1 MTGNQVYKSQMKPI
15 LTMDIETDP
24 FAYQRKISPFTI
36 GLYDG
41 KDFDSIWHTRCV
53 HQMVKRLRKLPPS
66 IIYMHNGG
74 KFDIF
79 LGLLE
84 YLEGSMII
92 INGRIVKAQ
101 LGEHELRD
109 SYSILPMPLKGYK
122 KDDIDISKLEPGVR
136 DSHRPEILSYLRG
149 DCVYLYELVS
159 AFRDEFGDYLTVGS
173 AAMAQL
179 QKFHPFEKTK
189 RYFDE
194 KFRPQFFF
202 GGRVQC
208 FQSGI
213 INQEFKI
220 YDVNSMYPFVMSNFK
235 HPTGSAYELDKEI
248 TSKSAF
254 IVAQGRN
261 LMCGAFPLRTRKGIS
276 FPLDYGTYAFTI
288 HEWEAALETGF
299 FKPHKILKTYNFTQ
313 WICFDEFVSHFYS
326 ARQKA
331 KASKDRIH
339 EIFYKFILNSAYGKF
354 AQNPDNFRD
363 SAITHGNR
371 AMPEPWEA
379 KYIHGNGTTFWDK
392 SIQRHSYYNVS
403 IGASITGAARAT
415 LMRALHHSD
424 SLIYCDTDSVICRQ
438 LSGVSFND
446 VALGAWKLE
455 GAGTLVAMAG
465 KKLYACF
472 NGSECIKQ
480 ATKGGNLTPAE
491 IVSVARGE
499 TVTFRKQAP
508 TFKLDGSVSWIERR
522 LKKTA

>member
-1 MTGNQVYKSQMKPI
+1 MKPI

-24 FAYQRKISPFTI
+24 FAYQKIIKAFCI

-41 KDFDSIWHTRCV
+41 QNFDSIWGERCV
-53 HQMVKRLRKLPPS
+53 DKMVRCLEKLPEPS

-79 LGLLE
+79 LGLLR
-84 YLEGSMII
+84 YLEGEMII
-92 INGRIVKAQ
+92 INGRIVKAW
-101 LGEHELRD
+101 LGKHELRD
-109 SYSILPMPLKGYK
+109 SYSILPMPLKHYK
-122 KDDIDISKLEPGVR
+122 KDEIDITKLERECR
-136 DSHRPEILSYLRG
+136 DLHRPEILSYLRG
-149 DCVYLYELVS
+149 DCVYLHELVTG
-159 AFRDEFGDYLTVGS
+159 FRDEFGEFLTVGS

-179 QKFHPFEKTK
+179 RKFHPFEQTK

-194 KFRPQFFF
+194 KFRSQFFF

-235 HPTGSAYELDKEI
+235 HPTGVAYELDKKV
-248 TSKSAF
+248 TRNSAF
-254 IVAQGRN
+254 VVAEGRQQG
-261 LMCGAFPLRTRKGIS
+261 CGAFPLRERKGIN
-276 FPLDYGTYAFTI
+276 FPLLFGSYAFTI

-299 FKPHKILKTYNFTQ
+299 FKPQRVLKTYNFNE
-313 WICFDEFVSHFYS
+313 WIIFDEFVDHFYT
-326 ARQKA
+326 ARQRAKKA
-331 KASKDRIH
+331 KDRIH

-363 SAITHGNR
+363 SAITHGT

-379 KYIHGNGTTFWDK
+379 KFVHPDGTTFWDK
-392 SIQRHSYYNVS
+392 GVSKHSYYNVS
-403 IGASITGAARAT
+403 IGASITGAARAV
-415 LMRALHHSD
+415 LMRALSG
-424 SLIYCDTDSVICRQ
+424 SQNLIYCDTDSIIAGGINR
-438 LSGVSFND
+438 VSFD
-446 VALGAWKLE
+446 DISLGSWKLE
-455 GAGTLVAMAG
+455 GQGTRIAMAG

-472 NGSECIKQ
+472 DGSECIKK

-491 IVSVARGE
+491 IVRVAQGE

-508 TFKLDGSVSWIERR
+508 TFKLDGRVTWIERKLR
-522 LKKTA
+522 MTA

>member
-1 MTGNQVYKSQMKPI
+1 
-15 LTMDIETDP
+15 MDIETDP
-24 FAYQRKISPFTI
+24 FAFQRKIKPFAI

-41 KDFDSIWHTRCV
+41 KDFDLSWHGDCV
-53 HQMVKRLRKLPPS
+53 HRMVKRLAKLPPS

-109 SYSILPMPLKGYK
+109 SYSILPMPLKNYK
-122 KDDIDISKLEPGVR
+122 KDDIDITKLEPGVR
-136 DSHRPEILSYLRG
+136 DLHRAEIISYLHG
-149 DCVYLYELVS
+149 DCVYLHELVS
-159 AFRDEFGDYLTVGS
+159 GFREEFGDYLTIGS
-173 AAMAQL
+173 AAMTQL

-248 TSKSAF
+248 RKDTAF
-254 IVAQGRN
+254 IVASGRSREY
-261 LMCGAFPLRTRKGIS
+261 GAFPLRTRTGIN
-276 FPLDYGTYAFTI
+276 FPTDFGTYAFTV
-288 HEWEAALETGF
+288 HEWNAALETGF

-313 WICFDEFVSHFYS
+313 WICFDEFVNHFYT
-326 ARQKA
+326 ARQRA
-331 KASKDRIH
+331 KAAKDRIH

-363 SAITHGNR
+363 SAITHDNQP
-371 AMPEPWEA
+371 MPEGWEA
-379 KYIHGNGTTFWDK
+379 KYVHGNGTTFWDK
-392 SIQRHSYYNVS
+392 KISRHSYYNVS
-403 IGASITGAARAT
+403 IGASITGAARSV
-415 LMRALHHSD
+415 LMLALSKASD
-424 SLIYCDTDSVICRQ
+424 LVYCDTDSIIAGTLR
-438 LSGVSFND
+438 D
-446 VALGAWKLE
+446 VRLDEASLGAWKFE
-455 GAGTLVAMAG
+455 GSGTSIAMAG

-472 NGSECIKQ
+472 DGDKCIKQ
-480 ATKGGNLTPAE
+480 ATKGGNLTPSE

-508 TFKLDGSVSWIERR
+508 TFKLDGSVTWIERKLR
-522 LKKTA
+522 KTA

>member
-1 MTGNQVYKSQMKPI
+1 MKPI

-24 FAYQRKISPFTI
+24 FAYQRKISPFAI

-41 KDFDSIWHTRCV
+41 KDFDSIWHARCV
-53 HQMVKRLRKLPPS
+53 HQMVKRLHKLPPS

-149 DCVYLYELVS
+149 DCVYLHELVS
-159 AFRDEFGDYLTVGS
+159 GFREEFGDYLTIGS

-220 YDVNSMYPFVMSNFK
+220 YDVNSMYPFVMSDFK
-235 HPTGSAYELDKEI
+235 HPTGSAYELDREVTGK
-248 TSKSAF
+248 TAF
-254 IVAQGRN
+254 IVATGRN
-261 LMCGAFPLRTRKGIS
+261 TDWGAFPLRSRTGIT
-276 FPLDYGTYAFTI
+276 FPLSYGTFAFTI

-299 FKPHKILKTYNFTQ
+299 FKPHKILKTYNFPE

-331 KASKDRIH
+331 KASKDKIH
-339 EIFYKFILNSAYGKF
+339 EILYKFILNSAYGKF
-354 AQNPDNFRD
+354 SQNPDNFRD
-363 SAITHGNR
+363 CAITHGNQG
-371 AMPEPWEA
+371 MPEPWEP
-379 KYIHGNGTTFWDK
+379 KHVHGNGTTFWDK
-392 SIQRHSYYNVS
+392 RIQRHSYYNVS
-403 IGASITGAARAT
+403 IGASITGAARAV
-415 LMRALHHSD
+415 LMRGIKS
-424 SLIYCDTDSVICRQ
+424 STGLIYCDTDSIIANGLV
-438 LSGVSFND
+438 GVPFSET
-446 VALGAWKLE
+446 VLGAWKTE
-455 GAGTLVAMAG
+455 AAGNFVAMAG

-472 NGSECIKQ
+472 NDQDCVKY
-480 ATKGGNLTPAE
+480 AAKGVRPTPQQ
-491 IVSVARGE
+491 IIQVARGE
-499 TVTFRKQAP
+499 TVIVRRISP